1 MPYTTNDFLKD
12 YCPFATADIK
22 FLVDLMNKFDVKF
35 SDIEYSMAMKDAY
48 GVNLFGINARIY
60 TCYCIMIENVY
71 QWVEDEVDINEFG
84 DEYNEN
90 DRLLSYIASS
100 KDEIEANCLA
110 SRFENNV
117 VNKLFELSKE
127 SGKLDSKTVNE
138 RVGYIMATYM

>member
-1 MPYTTNDFLKD
+1 MTYTTNDFLKD

-35 SDIEYSMAMKDAY
+35 SDIEDNMTEKTDD
-48 GVNLFGINARIY
+48 INCYIY
-60 TCYCIMIENVY
+60 TCYSIMIDNVY

-100 KDEIEANCLA
+100 KDEIDTNCLA